1 MTSDDYDKRWSEDYP
16 ELGTGLVPTEPCY
29 SPEYYRL
36 EQEKVFSKVWLQV
49 GRVESVA
56 KPGDYFVGDIAV
68 CRASVIV
75 WRGMDGG
82 LRAFHNTCMHRGN
95 TLAWPNEPC
104 GNRRTL
110 QCRFH
115 GWTYESDGRLTH
127 VPDEKMFAGLDKERR
142 GLMEIA
148 VDVWEGFIFVNL
160 DPEPEESLSEYLGE
174 MGRHLSGFPYASRHR
189 YQSIPG
195 RARVCH

>member
-110 QCRFH
+110 RN
-115 GWTYESDGRLTH
+115 RL
-127 VPDEKMFAGLDKERR
+127 RR
-142 GLMEIA
+142 
-148 VDVWEGFIFVNL
+148 
-160 DPEPEESLSEYLGE
+160 SL
-174 MGRHLSGFPYASRHR
+174 
-189 YQSIPG
+189 
-195 RARVCH
+195 